1 MSYVLFD
8 AINILVKTFNIM
20 IKTLNTTEKTEL
32 LASNY
37 IGHLAYIYH
46 DAPFIA
52 PITYFF
58 DKERNIIICYSAEG
72 HKITAMRK
80 KNEVVLEVSEIDSVN
95 NWNSVVAHGTYEEL
109 QGSEAKAYLHDF
121 SLGVKD
127 LIIQKEYRKLDFI
140 NQFSSRIY
148 NDDLPVIFL
157 IRVNEITGRMR
168 RS

>member
-1 MSYVLFD
+1 
-8 AINILVKTFNIM
+8 M
-20 IKTLNTTEKTEL
+20 IKTLNTTEKTKL

-37 IGHLAYIYH
+37 IGHLAYVYH
-46 DAPFIA
+46 DKPFIA

-58 DKERNIIICYSAEG
+58 DQERNIIIGYSAEG

-80 KNEVVLEVSEIDSVN
+80 QHTVALEVSEIDTVN
-95 NWNSVVAHGTYEEL
+95 NWDCVVAHGTFEEL

-140 NQFSSRIY
+140 NQFSSKIY
-148 NDDLPVIFL
+148 NDELPVIFL

-168 RS
+168 RN